1 MVSPPTPPPASSS
14 PGTGSFRQLFSLL
27 STRHR
32 FLMLLPAIASSVIA
46 GGIAPFMTIVI
57 GQNFN
62 AFAEF
67 PQTPNPSESAKQ
79 QLLHNVGIAAL
90 ELLGLA
96 VGSLAL
102 SAVTSCLWIWT
113 GEVNVREVRRRV
125 FGSVIT
131 QEMKWFDMRTQ
142 GDNVGAA
149 GLMAQ
154 FNQ

>member
-1 MVSPPTPPPASSS
+1 
-14 PGTGSFRQLFSLL
+14 
-27 STRHR
+27 
-32 FLMLLPAIASSVIA
+32 
-46 GGIAPFMTIVI
+46 MTIVI